1 MESTTFVPNSVG
13 TYFVNKI
20 QYDSIH
26 FGPLKG
32 SKRYISY
39 QGASGLNIHTPK
51 MRIPFELQDKTT
63 RENIVFMKKAVFSTE
78 CKPSKTL
85 LLSEEEIKH
94 NNKHIK
100 KFVAFLDK
108 IDQMVEAEYPGYT
121 LYRSLYNPPDA
132 KYSPTFTCNIKLYQ
146 DNLDLQCFDKDEQS
160 VDVNGLTFKNRV
172 AQGVVQLESI
182 WVSQYSKKVGINWM
196 LKQIKFV

>member
-1 MESTTFVPNSVG
+1 MESTIVPNNVG

-39 QGASGLNIHTPK
+39 KGSSGLNIHTPK

-78 CKPSKTL
+78 RLSGIG
-85 LLSEEEIKH
+85 SEEEIKH
-94 NNKHIK
+94 NNKHMK
-100 KFVAFLDK
+100 KFVAFLEK

-121 LYRSLYNPPDA
+121 LYHSLYSPSDA

-146 DNLDLQCFDKDEQS
+146 DNLDLQVFDHEEQS
-160 VDVNGLTFKNRV
+160 VDVNGLTFKNRI
-172 AQGVVQLESI
+172 AQSVVQLESI
-182 WVSQYSKKVGINWM
+182 WVSEYSKKVGINWM
-196 LKQIKFV
+196 LKQIKFVQSVR